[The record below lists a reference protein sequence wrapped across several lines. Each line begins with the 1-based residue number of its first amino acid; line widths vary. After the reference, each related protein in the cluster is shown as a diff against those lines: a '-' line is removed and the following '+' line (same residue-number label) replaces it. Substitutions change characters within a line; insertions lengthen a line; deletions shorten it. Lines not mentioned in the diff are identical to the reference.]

1 MKKITLLVFLIF
13 FNSLNAIASPKK
25 IEYTVGVED
34 YVRYPFQTV
43 ENGRY
48 YGVFRDILD
57 KFAESER
64 IKFIYKPYKVKE
76 LYQNFYTKK
85 FDFKFP
91 DNPVWRSPQK
101 EKYPIIY
108 SNFLTHYIDAIFVRK
123 SDYGKVINELKTFG
137 IVDDIILWVLKTK
150 EQRAKIELKRA
161 NSCAELLVMLNRGEV
176 NGIFCNY
183 DVMKY
188 LLKNSAVEDDI
199 IINLDLPFIDNYFYL
214 STIMHPEIIKKFN
227 LWISQNREFI
237 DRKLHEFK

>member
-1 MKKITLLVFLIF
+1 VKKRFFLLFLIIF
-13 FNSLNAIASPKK
+13 SISNSYANTKK

-43 ENGRY
+43 ENGKY
-48 YGVFRDILD
+48 YGVYRDILD
-57 KFAESER
+57 KFAETEG

-76 LYQNFYTKK
+76 LYKNFYEKK

-91 DNPVWRSPQK
+91 DNPVWRAPQK
-101 EKYPIIY
+101 EKYPIVY

-123 SDYGKVINELKTFG
+123 TDAKKVINELKTFG
-137 IVDDIILWVLKTK
+137 IVDDIVLWVLKTK
-150 EQRAKIELKRA
+150 SERGKVELKKA
-161 NSCAELLVMLNRGEV
+161 NSCAELIVKLKRGDV

-188 LLKNSAVEDDI
+188 LLNNSAVKDDI

-214 STIMHPEIIKKFN
+214 STIMYPEIIDKFN
-227 LWISQNREFI
+227 IWISNNREFI